1 MIITLDD
8 YFGPWK
14 DHEDATEERKQ
25 NARLLLHACAALQYF
40 AERDGIEFLDN
51 PHTCCNVS
59 GKTFGGFRP
68 QDCPIGAEHSSH
80 KEGMAVDR
88 YDPEG
93 LIDAWCIKHSEVGGL
108 LETCGIYIEHP
119 EATPGWSH
127 WTTRRPRS
135 GNRVFRP

>member
-1 MIITLDD
+1 MITLDH
-8 YFGPWK
+8 YFGLWK
-14 DHEDATEERKQ
+14 DHKDATEERRQ
-25 NARLLLHACAALQYF
+25 NAILLLHACAALQYF
-40 AERDGIEFLDN
+40 AERDGVEFLDN
-51 PHTCCNVS
+51 PHTGNNVS
-59 GKTFGGFRP
+59 GKTYGGFRP
-68 QDCPIGAEHSSH
+68 QDCPQGAPASSH
-80 KEGMAVDR
+80 KQGQGVDR

-93 LIDAWCIKHSEVGGL
+93 LIDAWCMNNAEVGGL